1 VFTKTQKPKW
11 KYTIT
16 FGPSFL
22 SLLLTKSK
30 SKEGG
35 SEEEDRSSANLKLRS
50 DHRRPIPDLGPVLP
64 SILGQSW
71 EEIMEASQED
81 AAPVE
86 AGLDWVRFLNSKI

>member
-1 VFTKTQKPKW
+1 
-11 KYTIT
+11 
-16 FGPSFL
+16 L
-22 SLLLTKSK
+22 
-30 SKEGG
+30 
-35 SEEEDRSSANLKLRS
+35 EEEDRSSANLKLRS
-50 DHRRPIPDLGPVLP
+50 DHQRPIPDQGPALP